1 MGRGYSENPV
11 GRLGK
16 GPGDAGTGLFPRRGG
31 RVDVSLR
38 TGQGGSLG
46 GRPRSGAVASMRRWG
61 VLGVSVLALS
71 LAAGDGRAEAESSP
85 APGGFRPFLSVT
97 PFYQGR
103 AGLDGGGGFSAAG
116 AITRLGVTRRLGER
130 GLWGL
135 TLNYDY
141 TDYRFDDPGAF
152 GGEAPWNDVQRVGL
166 SVPIQFVTGRW
177 GWLVA
182 PSVDYFRETGADWN
196 DALTYGA
203 VVSAAR
209 QFSSGRLGLG
219 LGVFNR
225 LEKVKVFPFVPVDW
239 RLSKRWRLTNPL
251 AAGPTGPAGLEAKY
265 AFASGW
271 EIGAGGAYRNVRFRL
286 DDSGQAAS
294 GVGEERGIVG
304 FLHVTRS
311 LDRRLAL
318 DLYAGA
324 IFDGQ
329 IRVEDS
335 HGDTLTEADFDTAP
349 LVGLTLSARF

>member
-1 MGRGYSENPV
+1 
-11 GRLGK
+11 
-16 GPGDAGTGLFPRRGG
+16 
-31 RVDVSLR
+31 
-38 TGQGGSLG
+38 
-46 GRPRSGAVASMRRWG
+46 MRRWG
-61 VLGVSVLALS
+61 VLGASVLALY
-71 LAAGDGRAEAESSP
+71 LAAGGGRAEAGSSQ
-85 APGGFRPFLSVT
+85 ADVGFSPSLSVT

-103 AGLDGGGGFSAAG
+103 AGLDGGGRFSAAG
-116 AITRLGVTRRLGER
+116 AITRLGVTRRLGAR
-130 GLWGL
+130 GFWGL

-141 TDYRFDDPGAF
+141 TDYRFDDADAF

-166 SVPIQFVTGRW
+166 SVPIQFVTGSW
-177 GWLVA
+177 GWLIA

-196 DALTYGA
+196 DALSYGA
-203 VVSAAR
+203 VVSGVR

-239 RLSKRWRLTNPL
+239 RLSERWRLTNPL
-251 AAGPTGPAGLEAKY
+251 AAGPTGPAGLEAMY
-265 AFASGW
+265 AFATGW
-271 EIGAGGAYRNVRFRL
+271 EIGAGGAYRSVRFRL
-286 DDSGQAAS
+286 NDSGPAAS

-304 FLHVTRS
+304 FLHLTRK
-311 LDRRLAL
+311 LDPRLAL

-329 IRVEDS
+329 LKVEDS